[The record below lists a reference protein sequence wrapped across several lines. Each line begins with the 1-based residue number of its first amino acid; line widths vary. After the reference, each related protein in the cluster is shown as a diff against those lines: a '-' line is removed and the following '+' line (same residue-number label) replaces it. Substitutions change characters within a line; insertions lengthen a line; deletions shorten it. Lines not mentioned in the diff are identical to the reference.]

1 MFTSVTVVFA
11 FLQASITTPAETVPK
26 TKALMEFLL
35 SMI

>member
-1 MFTSVTVVFA
+1 V
-11 FLQASITTPAETVPK
+11 FLQASITTLAETVPK